1 MPLVLGLPAVGFG
14 FGHWD
19 KGLDLRAPAAF
30 VAVLAS
36 WWCLSAGTLWLN
48 AALDRDEGEVLMGP
62 ARPQGA
68 TTAAVPDG
76 IERWAYAA
84 LALAVG
90 LGAAAGPIPLACV
103 ATCAVLAV
111 LYSHPATAWK
121 GHPVLGPVTNVVGYG
136 LLSPIAGWSIVRTE
150 ATPRTVVALILA
162 AAWVSATYFGA
173 QAFQGDEDRRRGYR
187 TLVVSA
193 GPAAVIG
200 AARGLYAA
208 SFLGLAAL
216 AALGWFPRA
225 LLLAIPAWV
234 ALDRHLVAWGREPS
248 PSASGGRAMLRRA
261 TALAVAVLV
270 AVTAEHVWSSLRGRP
285 PAGLGTAW
293 P

>member
-1 MPLVLGLPAVGFG
+1 MPLVLGLPAVGYG
-14 FGHWD
+14 FAHWD
-19 KGLDLRAPAAF
+19 RALDLRAPAAF
-30 VAVLAS
+30 LAVLGA
-36 WWCLSAGTLWLN
+36 WWFLSAGTLWLN

-62 ARPQGA
+62 
-68 TTAAVPDG
+68 TSAVPAG
-76 IERWAYAA
+76 IDRFGYGA
-84 LALAVG
+84 LALAVA
-90 LGAAAGPIPLACV
+90 LGAAAGVVPLACV
-103 ATCAVLAV
+103 AACAVLAV

-121 GHPVLGPVTNVVGYG
+121 GHPVLGPLTNVVGYG
-136 LLSPIAGWSIVRTE
+136 LLSPIAGWSVVRAE
-150 ATPRTVVALILA
+150 ATPRTLAALVLA
-162 AAWVSATYFGA
+162 AAWVAATYFGA

-193 GPAAVIG
+193 GPTGAIG
-200 AARGLYAA
+200 AARGLYAT

-225 LLLAIPAWV
+225 VLLASPAWL

-248 PSASGGRAMLRRA
+248 PGASGGREMLRRA
-261 TALAVAVLV
+261 TVLAVAVLV
-270 AVTAEHVWSSLRGRP
+270 TVTAEHLWNALRGRP